1 MKDKILPT
9 IVLTIICTVAALL
22 LVLAH
27 EATKDSIA
35 EQKELKFSKTVEQL
49 FGNRSPAGDRSPAG
63 NREIKTL
70 DSNFGCDEIKN
81 IAVTS
86 DGRTAVEIVADG
98 YSKGGIDVLVG
109 FDENGAVLGIEFVA
123 LGETPGLGSKV
134 RDEEWFRK
142 QFIGA
147 ADDSYSFDAISG
159 ATFSSK
165 GMKRAVDTAIKV
177 YNENKEAILNG

>member
-1 MKDKILPT
+1 MRDKILPT
-9 IVLTIICTVAALL
+9 IVLTIICVVAALL

-35 EQKELKFSKTVEQL
+35 KQKELKFSKTVELL
-49 FGNRSPAGDRSPAG
+49 FGDC
-63 NREIKTL
+63 EIKML
-70 DSNFGCDEIKN
+70 DSSFGCDEIKN

-86 DGRTAVEIVADG
+86 DGRTAVEVVADG
-98 YSKGGIDVLVG
+98 YSKGGIDVLIG
-109 FDENGAVLGIEFVA
+109 FDANGAVCGIEFVS

-134 RDEEWFRK
+134 QDVATFRE

-147 ADDSYSFDAISG
+147 AEVSDKLDAISG

-165 GMKRAVDTAIKV
+165 GMRSAVNSALKV

>member
-9 IVLTIICTVAALL
+9 IVLTIICTAAALL
-22 LVLAH
+22 LAFAH
-27 EATKDSIA
+27 EVTKDSIA

-49 FGNRSPAGDRSPAG
+49 FGEC
-63 NREIKTL
+63 EIKML

-98 YSKGGIDVLVG
+98 YSKGGIDVLIG
-109 FDENGAVLGIEFVA
+109 FDQSGAVSGIEFVA

-147 ADDSYSFDAISG
+147 TDDSYGFDAISG

-165 GMKRAVDTAIKV
+165 GMKHAVDTASKV
-177 YNENKEAILNG
+177 YHENKEAILNG

>member
-9 IVLTIICTVAALL
+9 IVLTIICTAAALL

-27 EATKDSIA
+27 EVTKDSIA
-35 EQKELKFSKTVEQL
+35 KQKELKFSKTVEQL
-49 FGNRSPAGDRSPAG
+49 FGDRSPAGDC
-63 NREIKTL
+63 EIKTL
-70 DSNFGCDEIKN
+70 DNNFGCDEIKN

-86 DGRTAVEIVADG
+86 DGRIAVEIVADG
-98 YSKGGIDVLVG
+98 YAKGGIDVLIG
-109 FDENGAVLGIEFVA
+109 FDKSGAVSGIEFVA

-142 QFIGA
+142 QFIGVT
-147 ADDSYSFDAISG
+147 DDSYDFDAISG

-165 GMKRAVDTAIKV
+165 GMKRTVDTALKV

>member
-22 LVLAH
+22 LTLAH
-27 EATKDSIA
+27 EVTKDRIA
-35 EQKELKFSKTVEQL
+35 EQKELKFSKTVELL
-49 FGNRSPAGDRSPAG
+49 FGNC
-63 NREIKTL
+63 EIKML
-70 DSNFGCDEIKN
+70 DSSFGCDEIKN

-86 DGRTAVEIVADG
+86 DGRIAVEIVADG
-98 YSKGGIDVLVG
+98 YSKGGIDVLIG
-109 FDENGAVLGIEFVA
+109 FDESGAVCGIEFVS

-134 RDEEWFRK
+134 RDEESFRE

-147 ADDSYSFDAISG
+147 SDDSYGFDAISG

-165 GMKRAVDTAIKV
+165 GMKHAVDTAVKV

>member
-1 MKDKILPT
+1 MKEKILPT

-22 LVLAH
+22 LAFAH
-27 EATKDSIA
+27 EVTKDDIA
-35 EQKELKFSKTVEQL
+35 QQKELKFSRTVEQL
-49 FGNRSPAGDRSPAG
+49 FGEC
-63 NREIKTL
+63 EIKLL
-70 DSNFGCDEIKN
+70 DSSFGCHEIKN
-81 IAVTS
+81 VAVTS

-98 YSKGGIDVLVG
+98 YSKGGIDILIG
-109 FDENGAVLGIEFVA
+109 FDESGAVCGIEFVA

-134 RDEEWFRK
+134 RDEESFRE

-147 ADDSYSFDAISG
+147 SDDSYGFDAISG

-165 GMKRAVDTAIKV
+165 GMKRAVDTALKV

>member
-9 IVLTIICTVAALL
+9 IALTIICVVAAALL
-22 LVLAH
+22 TLAH
-27 EATKDSIA
+27 EVTKDSIA
-35 EQKELKFSKTVEQL
+35 KQKELKFSKTVERL
-49 FGNRSPAGDRSPAG
+49 FGEC
-63 NREIKTL
+63 EIKML
-70 DSNFGCDEIKN
+70 GDNFGVDEIKN

-86 DGRTAVEIVADG
+86 DGKTAVEIVADG
-98 YSKGGIDVLVG
+98 YSKGGIDALIG
-109 FDENGAVLGIEFVA
+109 FDESGTVCGIEFVA

-147 ADDSYSFDAISG
+147 SDDGYAFDAISG

-165 GMKRAVDTAIKV
+165 GMKHAVDTALKV
-177 YNENKEAILNG
+177 YNENKEAILNGR

>member
-9 IVLTIICTVAALL
+9 IVLTIICTAAALL
-22 LVLAH
+22 LTLAH
-27 EATKDSIA
+27 EVTKDSIA
-35 EQKELKFSKTVEQL
+35 RQRELKFSQTVEQL
-49 FGNRSPAGDRSPAG
+49 FGNC
-63 NREIKTL
+63 EIKML
-70 DSNFGCDEIKN
+70 DTNFGCDEIKN

-86 DGRTAVEIVADG
+86 DGKIAVEIVADG
-98 YSKGGIDVLVG
+98 YSKGGIDVLIG
-109 FDENGAVLGIEFVA
+109 FDESGEVSGIEFVT

-134 RDEEWFRK
+134 RDEEYFRK

-147 ADDSYSFDAISG
+147 TDDSYSFDAISG

-165 GMKRAVDTAIKV
+165 GMKHAVDTALKV